1 MKGGAPRVVWMTLG
15 ADPKLISAHSAA
27 ERLAQLGRSPHL
39 VWNPVTGEVVQL
51 IPVVRAALALNA
63 AAGLDLEAGADGY
76 EAGPLATEPTEGSAA
91 VHTEGR
97 LCVQLGVLG
106 CGWTPFTA
114 GPVTG
119 LEAIMEWLDSWGVDR
134 RWPAGC
140 PAAFGHAH
148 TTQRSRRLWSRGGH
162 FGASQV
168 PCCAAAGPGAIDIQK
183 LTGVAAAPPAD
194 FPSYPARDAGC
205 PAARPRPARVSPMER
220 VRDDSQ
226 PAAALAGVG

>member
-1 MKGGAPRVVWMTLG
+1 MKGGAPRVVWITLG
-15 ADPKLISAHSAA
+15 ADPKLISARSAA
-27 ERLAQLGRSPHL
+27 ERLNQLGRPPHL

-63 AAGLDLEAGADGY
+63 AAGLDLEAPADGC
-76 EAGPLATEPTEGSAA
+76 EGGPLAATPADGDSA

-106 CGWTPFTA
+106 YGWAPFTA

-119 LEAIMEWLDSWGVDR
+119 IDAIMEWLDSWGVSR

-140 PAAFGHAH
+140 PAAFGQAH
-148 TTQRSRRLWSRGGH
+148 TAQRSRRLWSRGGH

-168 PCCAAAGPGAIDIQK
+168 PCCAAAGPGAIDIQR
-183 LTGVAAAPPAD
+183 LTGAAGGSPAGLPLTRTGGPAP
-194 FPSYPARDAGC
+194 
-205 PAARPRPARVSPMER
+205 RPRPAPLSQMDR
-220 VRDDSQ
+220 VRADSE
-226 PAAALAGVG
+226 LAGVG

>member
-27 ERLAQLGRSPHL
+27 ERLNQLGRPPHL
-39 VWNPVTGEVVQL
+39 VWNPVTGEVVQV

-63 AAGLDLEAGADGY
+63 AAGLDLEGAADGC
-76 EAGPLATEPTEGSAA
+76 EAGPLAAEPTDGSSA

-106 CGWTPFTA
+106 HGWAPFTA
-114 GPVTG
+114 GPVNG
-119 LEAIMEWLDSWGVDR
+119 IEAIMEWLDSWAVPRD
-134 RWPAGC
+134 WPAGC

-148 TTQRSRRLWSRGGH
+148 TTQRSRRLWARGGH

-168 PCCAAAGPGAIDIQK
+168 PCCVAAGPGAIDTQR
-183 LTGVAAAPPAD
+183 LTGVPGSRPAGV
-194 FPSYPARDAGC
+194 PLPRTAGHTQ
-205 PAARPRPARVSPMER
+205 RPRPAAVSQMDRVLAG
-220 VRDDSQ
+220 SQ
-226 PAAALAGVG
+226 QAEALAGVG